1 MYTDT
6 EQQNYLNEMCS
17 SLTVNRVRDLIQE
30 ILNLRANCSDLKD
43 SSDSLEDFYGFSDF
57 TNFVKDDKDLQSNI
71 RSNLNQTV
79 SNPADITL
87 SPSKAF
93 SAAANPE
100 GIDFLTD
107 WNGEEIFACINTEEI
122 FDEHNKYLVSKQTS
136 HAEVCDKVNQI
147 SFQTSKPPKFSSE
160 AHMSA
165 KIVSKSPDI
174 PIEKEQPTSSNCDNI
189 NLIEDGNLF
198 KNLED
203 YELNDD
209 CDLFLNIETPI
220 TLNEEPIIEPS
231 PLQINVPCNSKVS
244 NQGFKTA
251 SGKNVSISKKAQ
263 ESVEKLLNE
272 FNTKLDENYDCYDLR
287 EMKKNIY
294 DKMHIKKANVSINDA
309 NIKKNDN
316 VNQLINSIRIENS
329 IKENI
334 GFQTANGKNI
344 RISAKAQES

>member
-1 MYTDT
+1 
-6 EQQNYLNEMCS
+6 
-17 SLTVNRVRDLIQE
+17 
-30 ILNLRANCSDLKD
+30 
-43 SSDSLEDFYGFSDF
+43 
-57 TNFVKDDKDLQSNI
+57 
-71 RSNLNQTV
+71 
-79 SNPADITL
+79 
-87 SPSKAF
+87 
-93 SAAANPE
+93 ANPE

-122 FDEHNKYLVSKQTS
+122 IDEHNKYLVSKQTS
-136 HAEVCDKVNQI
+136 HAKVCNKVNQI

-160 AHMSA
+160 AQMSA
-165 KIVSKSPDI
+165 EIVSKSPDI

-209 CDLFLNIETPI
+209 CDLFLNIQTPI
-220 TLNEEPIIEPS
+220 TLNEEPIIEPLHGIKNMLIP
-231 PLQINVPCNSKVS
+231 PLQVNIPCNSKVS
-244 NQGFKTA
+244 NQGFKAA

-263 ESVEKLLNE
+263 VSVEKLLNE
-272 FNTKLDENYDCYDLR
+272 FNTTLDENYDCNDLR

-316 VNQLINSIRIENS
+316 VNQLINSTQIENS
-329 IKENI
+329 IKENVDSKPLMVKI
-334 GFQTANGKNI
+334 LEYQRKHK
-344 RISAKAQES
+344 KA